1 MASLSQDSSSRVTSG
16 RKVSSVARRARA
28 EARQKK
34 KAMGEEKGRKK
45 KGGKVCGQRAGARRE
60 YEAQQWCGG
69 GGDDENRGGD
79 KVTICAVWG
88 WWYARF
94 INFQRMMNEWD
105 RPVSQGAGSVVTAQ
119 WLPLVRGPI
128 LHGAK
133 CSAWMMMVSSATTG
147 RCVTSPPVHT
157 RTAVSVV
164 QRCAPVQ
171 SQAGEGEDQAGQ
183 VRSVT
188 PVCSSSLLA

>member
-34 KAMGEEKGRKK
+34 MAMGEKKGRKK
-45 KGGKVCGQRAGARRE
+45 KGGRACEQRAGARRE

-69 GGDDENRGGD
+69 DDDENRGGD

>member
-34 KAMGEEKGRKK
+34 KAMGEKKGRKK
-45 KGGKVCGQRAGARRE
+45 KGGRVCGQRAGARRE
-60 YEAQQWCGG
+60 YEAQQWCG

-157 RTAVSVV
+157 RTAISVV